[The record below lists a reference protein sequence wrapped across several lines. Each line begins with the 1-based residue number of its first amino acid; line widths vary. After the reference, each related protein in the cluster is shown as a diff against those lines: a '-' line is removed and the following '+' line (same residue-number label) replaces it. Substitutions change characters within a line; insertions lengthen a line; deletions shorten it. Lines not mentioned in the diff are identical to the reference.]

1 MGEIEKLA
9 LISDALDQL
18 IPESKTTII
27 LELSRKMFDEFN
39 KKLNKD
45 GLRMVNNLILIFL
58 ARIFILLCPRMSC
71 KFSI

>member
-1 MGEIEKLA
+1 MGELEKLA

-27 LELSRKMFDEFN
+27 LELNRKMFDEFN

-45 GLRMVNNLILIFL
+45 GLKDGKQFNIDISGTYFYFTLSEDEL
-58 ARIFILLCPRMSC
+58 
-71 KFSI
+71 